1 MQWIGGCNLIKNI
14 AHRGFKGKYPENTLL
29 SFKKAIEVGS
39 DGIEFDVQFTKD
51 KEVVIIHD
59 ETLDRTTDGNGFVKD
74 YTLKELKKLN
84 ASKCFEKEFG
94 FNAIPTLE
102 EYFIMV
108 GNEDIISNI
117 ELKNSIFSYEGME
130 KTVCDL
136 ISKYNMERKVIIS
149 SFNHHSIMKVKEIN
163 KNIECG
169 LLVGSWI
176 INPGEYVKNLGIE
189 NFHPAAYGLTKDE
202 VSKIQSFGI
211 KVNAWLGSIDVD
223 FSDLI
228 ATGVDSIISDNP
240 DVIKELI

>member
-1 MQWIGGCNLIKNI
+1 MIKNI

-29 SFKKAIEVGS
+29 AFKKAIEVGA

-59 ETLDRTTDGNGFVKD
+59 ETLDRTTEGKGYVKD
-74 YTLKELKKLN
+74 YTLNEIKKLN
-84 ASKCFEKEFG
+84 ASKCFEEEFG

-102 EYFIMV
+102 EYFVML

-117 ELKNSIFSYEGME
+117 ELKNSIFPYEGME
-130 KTVCDL
+130 KKVCDL
-136 ISKYNMERKVIIS
+136 ISKYNMESKVIVS

-169 LLVGSWI
+169 LLVESWI
-176 INPGEYVKNLGIE
+176 VNPGEYVKKLGIE
-189 NFHPAAYGLTKDE
+189 NFHPTAYSLTKDE
-202 VSKIQSFGI
+202 VFKIQSLGI
-211 KVNAWLGSIDVD
+211 KVNAWLGNIDVN

-228 ATGVDSIISDNP
+228 ATGVDSIISDYP
-240 DVIKELI
+240 DVIKKLIT

>member
-1 MQWIGGCNLIKNI
+1 MIKNI

-29 SFKKAIEVGS
+29 SFKKAIEVGA

-51 KEVVIIHD
+51 NEVVIIHD
-59 ETLDRTTDGNGFVKD
+59 ETLERTTDGVGYVKD
-74 YTLKELKKLN
+74 YTLNEIKTFN

-117 ELKNSIFSYEGME
+117 ELKNSIFPYEGME
-130 KTVCDL
+130 KKVCDL
-136 ISKYNMERKVIIS
+136 ISRYNMESKVIIS

-169 LLVGSWI
+169 LLVASCI
-176 INPGEYVKNLGIE
+176 VNPGEYVKNLGIE

-202 VSKIQSFGI
+202 VSTIQSYGI
-211 KVNAWLGSIDVD
+211 KVNAWLGNIDVD

-228 ATGVDSIISDNP
+228 TTGVDAIISDYP
-240 DVIKELI
+240 DVIKKLLS